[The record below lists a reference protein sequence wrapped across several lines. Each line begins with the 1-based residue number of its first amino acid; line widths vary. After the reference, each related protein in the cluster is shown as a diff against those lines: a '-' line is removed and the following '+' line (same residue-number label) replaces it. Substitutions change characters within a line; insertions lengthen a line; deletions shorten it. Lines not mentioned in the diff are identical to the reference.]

1 MEKRILI
8 LSFADDY
15 HAQAI
20 AAMLERLGHAA
31 DIVDT
36 SAFPVSSSLT
46 YRAGRE
52 ADAWLDGRPL
62 SSYHAVWWRRVRAP
76 AIAPEVQ
83 IPEERRFAATEA
95 REALWGAIQAS
106 GLPIYNSPAAEYVA
120 DRKPYQLRVAQAAG
134 LRVPDTLITTL
145 PEEVRAF
152 RERHGEIIYKS
163 FGPNDLAVMD
173 TRPLTDADDAD
184 LWRLRLAPV
193 IFQEYI
199 PRGREYRVTVVED
212 DVFAAEIEI
221 SRDDAAFD
229 WRNDLAYQAKPA
241 KLTDEVEEGLRRVR
255 RSLGLSSG
263 SADLREAPDGT
274 VYFLEMN
281 PSGQFLFLDIRAG
294 LDIGPRFCEML
305 LQ

>member
-1 MEKRILI
+1 MAKRILI
-8 LSFADDY
+8 LSFPDDY

-20 AAMLERLGHAA
+20 AAMLGKQGHEA
-31 DIVDT
+31 DVVDT
-36 SAFPVSSSLT
+36 STFPVSSSLT

-52 ADAWLDGRPL
+52 SDAWLDGRAL
-62 SSYHAVWWRRVRAP
+62 SDYHSVWWRRVRTP
-76 AIAPEVQ
+76 AVAPEVK
-83 IPEERRFAATEA
+83 IPEERRFAASES

-120 DRKPYQLRVAQAAG
+120 DRKPYQLRMAQAAG
-134 LRVPDTLITTL
+134 LRVPDTLITTSQ
-145 PEEVRAF
+145 EEVREF
-152 RERHGEIIYKS
+152 RRLHGEIIYKS

-173 TRPLTDADDAD
+173 TRPLTDADEAD
-184 LWRLRLAPV
+184 LWRLRLAPA
-193 IFQEYI
+193 IFQEYV
-199 PRGREYRVTVVED
+199 PRGREYRVTLVED

-221 SRDDAAFD
+221 SRPDAAYD

-241 KLTDEVEEGLRRVR
+241 KLPEEVEDGLRRLR
-255 RSLGLSSG
+255 RRLGLSSG
-263 SADLREAPDGT
+263 SADLRETPDGT
-274 VYFLEMN
+274 IYFLEMN